1 MTRNNPIRRTATR
14 LQKQG
19 TALVQQTR
27 TAGEIFLVESRDASL
42 AYGQE
47 MRAATTKWAGST
59 RGSVEGFRAA
69 LVKEAL
75 DWQALV
81 LQSRDAYVAAI
92 AERLRRVE
100 RQALSTAEALK
111 PEQVEATV
119 LESARGLL
127 QRAQERVDE
136 RLDHAAKAAPPPK
149 PKTTRATKPRSKAKS
164 SKPVAEDGE
173 APLRNYDQLTAKDVA
188 SRIQRLSGPQATAVL
203 EYERSRK
210 KRATVIRAVEQRLSA
225 AG

>member
-1 MTRNNPIRRTATR
+1 MTRTNPLRRTGTR
-14 LQKQG
+14 LRRQG
-19 TALVQQTR
+19 TVLFQETR
-27 TAGEIFLVESRDASL
+27 TASETLLVESRDAS
-42 AYGQE
+42 AAFGHE
-47 MRAATTKWAGST
+47 ITAATSKWAGST
-59 RGSVEGFRAA
+59 RRSLDGFRDV

-75 DWQALV
+75 DWQKLV

-92 AERLRRVE
+92 SERLRRVE
-100 RQALSTAEALK
+100 RQALNTREALT
-111 PEQVEATV
+111 PEVVETTV

-136 RLDHAAKAAPPPK
+136 RLEHATKPAPRQK
-149 PKTTRATKPRSKAKS
+149 PKKATAPKPRSKPKS
-164 SKPVAEDGE
+164 GKDLAENGQV
-173 APLRNYDQLTAKDVA
+173 PLRNYDRLTAKDVVT
-188 SRIQRLSGPQATAVL
+188 RIQRLSGPQVAAVL

>member
-1 MTRNNPIRRTATR
+1 MTRSNPLRRTGAR
-14 LQKQG
+14 LRRQG

-27 TAGEIFLVESRDASL
+27 AASETFLVESRDAST
-42 AYGQE
+42 AFGQE
-47 MRAATTKWAGST
+47 MKAATRKWAGST
-59 RGSVEGFRAA
+59 RQSLDGFRDV

-75 DWQALV
+75 DWQKLV
-81 LQSRDAYVAAI
+81 LQSRDAYLAAI
-92 AERLRRVE
+92 SERLRRVE
-100 RQALSTAEALK
+100 QQALSTREALT
-111 PEQVEATV
+111 PEVMEATV

-136 RLDHAAKAAPPPK
+136 RLEH
-149 PKTTRATKPRSKAKS
+149 ATKPAPEQKPKKATSAKRQ
-164 SKPVAEDGE
+164 SKPKSGKQVAENGQV
-173 APLRNYDQLTAKDVA
+173 PLRNYDQLTAKDVA
-188 SRIQRLSGPQATAVL
+188 SRIQRLSGPQAAAVL